1 MSTGYFLAT
10 TKDRRSPTAMNRFDP
25 RFWVLNFPRPMMS
38 TIRTLSAT
46 SMKVECNWLLEGDL
60 GGFIWES
67 VDNYDHTLTSY
78 ETNKDYSGLIFTFNW
93 DSINVKPLDQTQGP
107 TLTIEGRD
115 AAGNART
122 WYVRLWNYKTSGTST
137 NCVISLNFDALD
149 GGFNLPAD
157 ADRVY
162 PGDIDRMFISLPSTG
177 FVLGSTTRLS
187 SPVDGNVQISN
198 MAVTGTGNKTIR
210 LYDATQAPHGLN
222 MCTAF
227 DDSYNLTPER
237 ILRGIYS
244 LGYRNTLVHYV
255 GMSHFMQLKY
265 DSGEGALRV
274 NNVLNARL
282 NTPTKEWHKDFLLRA
297 FNLGFSTIMSVS
309 YEMFNDYIFTS
320 WRQRDYQNNP
330 ALTGWDPPSSLY
342 SPTNT
347 TAMGYLQGV
356 AVEFMGLAN
365 ALGVPLHFQIGE
377 PWWWVN
383 FTDQKPFFYD
393 STATALY
400 LSETGLTAPIITDM
414 KLPMTSQQLAYL
426 DWLGTKL
433 GASTIALR
441 DAVKTAFPSTTTY
454 LLFYAP
460 QVQDATVPELY
471 RANRPTAWN
480 YPAFNVLQLEDY
492 DFVSLG
498 NLTQSEVAAET
509 ITSLMGYPLANQH
522 YFSGFVLFAKDAERL
537 WPLINEAADRA
548 VHRGVAKVFY
558 WAMPQINRDSYV
570 VVAQS
575 DIVIRT
581 WSFSIDGHDFYILR
595 LGNDETL
602 VYDLATNTWSNW
614 LSFQQTYLNQHTGLN
629 WITMGAKTA
638 DKGQE
643 GNVIAGD
650 SRSGILWLADPSL
663 GIDQNITT
671 GWAEAFPCKV
681 IGGIQMKG
689 RGSAPCNAVFMTGAL
704 GSPKI
709 SGATMKLRSSADG
722 GYTWTD
728 HGDVWMYPGEWDQ
741 EVSWRSLGQIKPP
754 GRVFELT
761 DSGGSIRID
770 SLDME

>member
-1 MSTGYFLAT
+1 MATGYFLAT

-25 RFWVLNFPRPMMS
+25 RFWVINFPRPMMS
-38 TIRTLSAT
+38 TIRTLSPN
-46 SMKVECNWLLEGDL
+46 SMKVECTWYQQGDL
-60 GGFIWES
+60 CGLIWES
-67 VDNYDHTLTSY
+67 VDTYDHVLTSY
-78 ETNKDYSGLIFTFNW
+78 ETNKDYSGITFSFNW
-93 DSINVKPLDQTQGP
+93 DSLNVRFLDQTQGP

-115 AAGNART
+115 EAGNPRT
-122 WYVRLWNYKTSGTST
+122 WYVRLWNYKTSGTGS
-137 NCVISLNFDALD
+137 NAVISLNFDALD
-149 GGFNLPAD
+149 GGYNLPAE

-162 PGDIDRMFISLPSTG
+162 PGDIDRMFISLPSTSY
-177 FVLGSTTRLS
+177 VEGSTTVLGTPLEGS
-187 SPVDGNVQISN
+187 VQISN
-198 MAVTGTGNKTIR
+198 MTVTGGANKTIR

-244 LGYRNTLVHYV
+244 LGYRDTLVHYV
-255 GMSHFMQLKY
+255 GMSHFMQLAY
-265 DSGEGALRV
+265 SVPESALKV

-282 NTPTKEWHKDFLLRA
+282 NVPTKEWHKDFLLRA

-309 YEMFNDYIFTS
+309 YEMFNAYMPTA
-320 WRQRDYQNNP
+320 WRQLDYEGAP
-330 ALTGWDPPSSLY
+330 ALTGWEPPSSLY
-342 SPTNT
+342 IPTNS
-347 TAMGYLQGV
+347 TAIGYLQGV
-356 AVEFMGLAN
+356 SVEFMGLAN
-365 ALGVPLHFQIGE
+365 TLGVPLHFQIGE

-393 STATALY
+393 PGTVALY
-400 LSETGLTAPIITDM
+400 LSETGLVAPTITDM
-414 KLPMTSQQLAYL
+414 KLPMTPQQLAYL

-441 DAVKTAFPSTTTY
+441 NAVKTAYPSTTTY

-471 RANRPTAWN
+471 RANRPTAWDF
-480 YPAFNVLQLEDY
+480 PAFDVLQLEDY

-509 ITSLMGYPLANQH
+509 ITSLMGYPIANQH
-522 YFSGFVLFAKDAERL
+522 YFSGFVLLAKDAERL

-548 VHRGVAKVFY
+548 VQRGIPKVFY
-558 WAMPQINRDSYV
+558 WALPQVNRDNYV

-575 DIVIRT
+575 DVVIRT
-581 WSFSIDGHDFYILR
+581 WAFSIDGHDFYLLR

-602 VYDLATNTWSNW
+602 VFDLTTNTWSNW
-614 LSFQQTYLNQHTGLN
+614 QSFQQTYLNQHVGLN

-638 DKGQE
+638 AKGQE
-643 GNVIAGD
+643 GNVVAGD
-650 SRSGILWLADPSL
+650 SRSGVLWLADPSL

-671 GWAEAFPCKV
+671 GWAEPFPCKV
-681 IGGIQMKG
+681 VGGVQMKG
-689 RGSAPCNAVFMTGAL
+689 RVAVPCNAVYMLGAM
-704 GSPKI
+704 GSPKNF
-709 SGATMKLRSSADG
+709 GATMKLRTSDDG

-728 HGDVWMYPGEWDQ
+728 HGEVWMYPGQWDQ
-741 EVSWRSLGQIKPP
+741 EVSWRSLGQIKTP
-754 GRVFELT
+754 GRIFELT

-770 SLDME
+770 SLDMD